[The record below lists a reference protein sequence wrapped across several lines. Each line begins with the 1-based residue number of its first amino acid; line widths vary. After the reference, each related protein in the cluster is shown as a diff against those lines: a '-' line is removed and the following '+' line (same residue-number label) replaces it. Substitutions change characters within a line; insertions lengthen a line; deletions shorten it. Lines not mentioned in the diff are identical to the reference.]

1 MAIEGPL
8 RELGVHD
15 VFQLLDLSR
24 KTGVLTVVGELRRDE
39 GKVYFERGR
48 VVAAALRSHPHTLGG
63 ALLRGGRVTEAQLA
77 QAREAMSA
85 GRARTLGDALVQLG
99 AVNGREVE
107 RQARRLVE
115 GIVFELMSWREGN
128 FSFEEGEEG
137 SAPTDAP
144 LRLPIDSLLMEGAR
158 RVDEWSRIADA
169 VPHLGVVPSLAPIR
183 DESPTMLDLRPAEWE
198 VLGAVDGERD
208 LRAIAA
214 ALGVS
219 EFDVAR
225 TAYGLVVTGVLTVH
239 EPQSPAARARGAA
252 SAVPHVERARAALA
266 ARRFEEA
273 LDAARQGIAVDP
285 GSAEARLS
293 AARAL
298 AALGR
303 AADAADELRR
313 AAQADPLHPEVQRE
327 LGFAAARRGD
337 FAGALASWEHYLRIA
352 PSSTDAPR
360 VRAAR
365 DAAARLHTAL
375 EAHALV

>member
-24 KTGVLTVVGELRRDE
+24 KTGVLSIVGELRRDE
-39 GKVYFERGR
+39 AKVYFERGR
-48 VVAAALRSHPHTLGG
+48 VVAATLRSNPYTLG
-63 ALLRGGRVTEAQLA
+63 ASLLRGGRVNEAQLTE
-77 QAREAMSA
+77 ARAVMAA

-107 RQARRLVE
+107 RQVRHHVE

-128 FSFEEGEEG
+128 FSFEEGDEG
-137 SAPTDAP
+137 TAPADAP
-144 LRLPIDSLLMEGAR
+144 LSLPIDSLLMEGAR
-158 RVDEWSRIADA
+158 RTDEWSRIADA
-169 VPHLGVVPSLAPIR
+169 VPHLGVVPALAPIK
-183 DESPTMLDLRPAEWE
+183 DEDPTLLDLRPAEWE
-198 VLGAVDGERD
+198 VLGAVDGRRD
-208 LRAIAA
+208 LREIAA

-225 TAYGLVVTGVLTVH
+225 TAYGLVVTGVITVR
-239 EPQSPAARARGAA
+239 EPAAGAAAAGGAA
-252 SAVPHVERARAALA
+252 SAVPHVEHARAALA

-273 LDAARQGIAVDP
+273 LDAARQGIVVDP
-285 GSAEARLS
+285 GSAEARLA

-313 AAQADPLHPEVQRE
+313 AAQADPLHPEVQRD
-327 LGFAAARRGD
+327 LGFAAARKGD
-337 FAGALASWEHYLRIA
+337 FAGALASWEHYLRLA
-352 PSSTDAPR
+352 PTSAEAAR

-365 DAAARLHTAL
+365 DAAARLQSAL
-375 EAHALV
+375 ETYAVA

>member
-24 KTGVLTVVGELRRDE
+24 KTGVLTIVGELRRDE

-48 VVAAALRSHPHTLGG
+48 VVAAALRSHPHTLGA
-63 ALLRGGRVTEAQLA
+63 ALLRGGRVSETQLA
-77 QAREAMSA
+77 DAREAIA
-85 GRARTLGDALVQLG
+85 GGRARTLGEALVQLG
-99 AVNGREVE
+99 AVNAREVE
-107 RQARRLVE
+107 RQARQLVE
-115 GIVFELMSWREGN
+115 AIVFEVMSWREGN

-137 SAPTDAP
+137 SAPAEAP

-225 TAYGLVVTGVLTVH
+225 TAYGLVVTGVLIVH

-352 PSSTDAPR
+352 PSSTDASR

>member
-48 VVAAALRSHPHTLGG
+48 VVAAALRSHPHTLGA

-137 SAPTDAP
+137 TAPADAP

-183 DESPTMLDLRPAEWE
+183 DEDPTLLDLRPAEWE
-198 VLGAVDGERD
+198 VLSAVDGERD

-225 TAYGLVVTGVLTVH
+225 TAYGLVVTGVITVR
-239 EPQSPAARARGAA
+239 EPESGGARGRGAA

-285 GSAEARLS
+285 GSAEARLA

-303 AADAADELRR
+303 ATDAGDELRR

-352 PSSTDAPR
+352 PSSSDAPR

-375 EAHALV
+375 ETHALV